1 MANQI
6 KENLQKELD
15 KLNQQLKES
24 VKLLATSDTDINMKP
39 LAEEEVAN
47 LKAQI
52 EALEAS
58 VKQVEGGFAHDGT
71 NGKGGNNPDGSEF
84 SNESAINPNKAILEI
99 RAGTGGNEAALFAS
113 ELYRMYTRYAERAGW
128 KMQEA
133 FRSSAE
139 LGGLKTV
146 TTEVF
151 GKDAYPLLQ
160 NESGVHRVQ
169 RVPVTESGG
178 RIHTSTA
185 TVAVLPVV
193 SPITVEINPNDIKED
208 FYRSGGKG
216 GQNVNKVSTAVRLT
230 HLPTGIVVERQ
241 EERTQ
246 GKNREKAMEILRS
259 RLYQMMMEKRV
270 KNISELRADQVGT
283 GERSEKIRTYN
294 FPQDRITDHR
304 IKKSW
309 GNIEGVMD
317 GGLDKI
323 LKTPDAS

>member
-1 MANQI
+1 ML

-15 KLNQQLKES
+15 RLNKQLNES
-24 VKLLATSDTDINMKP
+24 MKLLASSDESTSAEMKP
-39 LAEEEVAN
+39 LVEEEIAN
-47 LKAQI
+47 LKAQV
-52 EALEAS
+52 AAVEAS
-58 VKQVEGGFAHDGT
+58 IKQAEAGFSRS
-71 NGKGGNNPDGSEF
+71 KIGSDDEF
-84 SNESAINPNKAILEI
+84 SGESGINPNKAILEI
-99 RAGTGGNEAALFAS
+99 RGGTGGNEAALFAS

-128 KMQEA
+128 KMQEV
-133 FRSSAE
+133 FRSGAE
-139 LGGLKTV
+139 FGGLKTV
-146 TTEVF
+146 TAEVS
-151 GKDAYPLLQ
+151 GKDVYPTLQ

-230 HLPTGIVVERQ
+230 HMPTGIVVERQ

-317 GGLDKI
+317 GDLDKI
-323 LKTPDAS
+323 LKSTP

>member
-1 MANQI
+1 ML
-6 KENLQKELD
+6 KENLQNELD
-15 KLNQQLKES
+15 RLNKQLDES
-24 VKLLATSDTDINMKP
+24 MKLLASSDESTSAEMKP
-39 LAEEEVAN
+39 LVEEEIAN

-52 EALEAS
+52 AAVETSIKQADAGFSRGGEAGNGSGNDEFS
-58 VKQVEGGFAHDGT
+58 GEGG
-71 NGKGGNNPDGSEF
+71 
-84 SNESAINPNKAILEI
+84 INPNKAILEI

-128 KMQEA
+128 KIQEA

-139 LGGLKTV
+139 FGGLKTV
-146 TTEVF
+146 TTEVS
-151 GKDAYPLLQ
+151 GKDIYPTLQ

-185 TVAVLPVV
+185 TVAILPVV

-230 HLPTGIVVERQ
+230 HMPTGIVVERQ

-317 GGLDKI
+317 GDLDKI
-323 LKTPDAS
+323 LKPQVL